1 MNSGD
6 RLGLISTGT
15 FTASVG
21 SISVTVQ

>member
-6 RLGLISTGT
+6 RLGLTSIGT